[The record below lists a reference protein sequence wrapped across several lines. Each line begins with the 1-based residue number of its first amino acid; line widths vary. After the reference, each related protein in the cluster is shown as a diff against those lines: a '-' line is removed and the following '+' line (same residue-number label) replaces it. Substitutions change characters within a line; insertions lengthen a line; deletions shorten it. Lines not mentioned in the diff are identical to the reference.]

1 MSVSICVASGKGGAG
16 KSTVT
21 ASLGA
26 CLARRGHSV
35 VIIDTDIGLRSQD
48 ALLSLEN
55 QVVYDLVDVAAKD
68 CRLDQALLSHP
79 SIPGLSL
86 LPASQFARVRSLE
99 PERLRKILK
108 ELLRSSDFVLIDC
121 PAGVERGFRNVL
133 NAGVD
138 QAILVTTPDD
148 ISIRDAER
156 AVQIMEAKHSAR
168 PRLIVNRLDNDLI
181 RKGEMYSARTV
192 ADTLDLELLGEI
204 PEDPSVYRAMLRHA
218 LFCDYDCEA
227 RRAVM
232 RIAARLC
239 GEETPFPAY
248 GSKKPTLFRRLFSSD
263 LKEVLPLGSH

>member
-1 MSVSICVASGKGGAG
+1 MSVSICIASGKGGAG
-16 KSTVT
+16 KSTIT
-21 ASLGA
+21 ANLGA
-26 CLARRGHSV
+26 CLARSGHTV
-35 VIIDTDIGLRSQD
+35 TIIDTDIGLRAQD
-48 ALLSLEN
+48 ALLSMEN

-68 CRLDQALLSHP
+68 CRLDQAVLSHP

-108 ELLRSSDFVLIDC
+108 ELLRTNEFVLIDC

-138 QAILVTTPDD
+138 EAIIVTTPDD

-156 AVQIMEAKHSAR
+156 AAQIMEAKHSAR

-192 ADTLDLELLGEI
+192 AETLDLELLGEV
-204 PEDPSVYRAMLRHA
+204 PEDPAVYRAMLRHA
-218 LFCDYDCEA
+218 LVTDFDCEA
-227 RRAVM
+227 RRALM
-232 RIAARLC
+232 RIASRLC
-239 GEETPFPAY
+239 GQEQPFPAY
-248 GSKKPTLFRRLFSSD
+248 GSKRPSLFRRLFSSD

>member
-1 MSVSICVASGKGGAG
+1 MSVSICVASGKGGVG

-21 ASLGA
+21 ACLGA
-26 CLARRGHSV
+26 CLARLGHSV

-55 QVVYDLVDVAAKD
+55 QVVYDLVDVASKD
-68 CRLDQALLSHP
+68 CQLDQALLSHP

-108 ELLRSSDFVLIDC
+108 ELLRSFDFVLIDC

-148 ISIRDAER
+148 ISMR
-156 AVQIMEAKHSAR
+156 AQW
-168 PRLIVNRLDNDLI
+168 RLIR
-181 RKGEMYSARTV
+181 
-192 ADTLDLELLGEI
+192 
-204 PEDPSVYRAMLRHA
+204 
-218 LFCDYDCEA
+218 
-227 RRAVM
+227 
-232 RIAARLC
+232 RIATA
-239 GEETPFPAY
+239 
-248 GSKKPTLFRRLFSSD
+248 
-263 LKEVLPLGSH
+263 